1 MEKRSLRIKD
11 GIKVGLIL
19 CLFSLLTAC
28 NTAVKVTGAGQTV
41 MERESALIIKEPIP
55 DVIVE
60 EITISSIGDVLLHEP
75 VYVDAWTGSE
85 FNFSPMLKKV
95 EPYLSDATITTA
107 NQESM
112 IGGVELGLSTYPT
125 FNSPKEIGDSLKD
138 AGVDVVMLANNH
150 TLDRGEMAIQQAI
163 THWESLDM
171 MYVGA
176 YKDHADQKQM
186 RIIETDEGISV
197 AFLNYTYG
205 TNGIPVPEDKPYLVN
220 LIDQEQMAEDIAK
233 AEAKAD
239 IMVLNLHFGNEY
251 ERMPNEEQK
260 KLVQFAADHGVHA
273 VIGHHPHVLQPAA
286 WVEGKDGNKTLV
298 IYSLGNFL
306 SNQQGL
312 YERIG
317 GMFTFTVT
325 KTTYREKESIEI
337 HSPMLLPT
345 YVTFR
350 EDMEDYEVVPMY
362 SLTNQELE
370 EADRHYKEIKT
381 HMSQWMPELKFI
393 EGR

>member
-1 MEKRSLRIKD
+1 MRIKD
-11 GIKVGLIL
+11 CMIVGLIL
-19 CLFSLLTAC
+19 CLVSLLSAC
-28 NTAVKVTGAGQTV
+28 NMTIKVTGTGKTV
-41 MERESALIIKEPIP
+41 TGMESELIFKEPIP
-55 DVIVE
+55 GVIVE

-75 VYVDAWTGSE
+75 VYVDAWTGST
-85 FNFSPMLKKV
+85 FNFSPMLEKV
-95 EPYLSDATITTA
+95 EAYLSEATITTA

-112 IGGVELGLSTYPT
+112 IGGVELGLSTYPA
-125 FNSPKEIGDSLKD
+125 FNSPKEIGNALKD

-150 TLDRGEMAIQQAI
+150 TLDRGEKAIQQAI
-163 THWESLDM
+163 NHWENLDM

-176 YKDHADQKQM
+176 YKDEADRKKV
-186 RIIETDEGISV
+186 RVIETDEGISV

-220 LIDQEQMAEDIAK
+220 LIDQEQMAEDIAE
-233 AEAKAD
+233 AEAEAD
-239 IMVLNLHFGNEY
+239 IIVLNLHFGNEY

-260 KLVQFAADHGVHA
+260 ELVQFAADHGVHA

-312 YERIG
+312 YKRIG

-325 KTTYREKESIEI
+325 KTTYKEKESIEI
-337 HSPMLLPT
+337 HSPTLLPT
-345 YVTFR
+345 YVTFH
-350 EDMEDYEVVPMY
+350 EDFEDYEVVPMY
-362 SLTNQELE
+362 SLTNKELK
-370 EADRHYKEIKT
+370 EADRHYEEIKM
-381 HMSQWMPELKFI
+381 HMSQWMPELRFI
-393 EGR
+393 EEK